1 MISKDQLHSIM
12 PSASAENLEKFAGPL
27 SDTMER
33 YQINTPQRMAC
44 FLAQL
49 AHESGCL
56 RYVKELADGK
66 AYEGRKDLGN
76 IIAGDGPKYK
86 GRGLIQITGR
96 SNYSAMA
103 KVFGQDFLGHPE
115 LLEGPVWAS
124 MSAGWF
130 WDAHQLNALADVL
143 DFLKISKRI
152 NGVNKITG
160 LPNGMEDR
168 LKYFALAKQTFGI
181 A

>member
-1 MISKDQLHSIM
+1 MISKEQLHSIM
-12 PSASAENLEKFAGPL
+12 VNATAENLEKFAQPL
-27 SDTMER
+27 SETMEK
-33 YQINTPQRMAC
+33 YNINSPQRMSC

-76 IIAGDGPKYK
+76 IESGDGPRFK

-96 SNYSAMA
+96 LNYSTLS
-103 KVFGQDFLGHPE
+103 KEFGQDFVAHPE
-115 LLEGPVWAS
+115 LLEGPVWAT

-130 WDAHQLNALADVL
+130 WNAHQLNVPADVM
-143 DFLKISKRI
+143 DFLRITRRI
-152 NGVNKITG
+152 NGGT
-160 LPNGMEDR
+160 NGMEDR
-168 LKYFALAKQTFGI
+168 LKYFALAKKTFGLLTP
-181 A
+181 